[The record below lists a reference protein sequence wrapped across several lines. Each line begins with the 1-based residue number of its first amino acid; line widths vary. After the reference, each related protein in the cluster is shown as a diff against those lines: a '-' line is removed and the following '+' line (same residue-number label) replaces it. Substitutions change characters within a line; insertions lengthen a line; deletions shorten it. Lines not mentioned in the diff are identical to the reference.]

1 MKLPTSPDPKNHPK
15 IEKYVFFEIVCLFE
29 FVCFQIYHF
38 WVQNVICGFDLLGFY
53 KISRFRCYMSKKRI
67 ILVQQFK
74 PLNFNVKTRRWRKM
88 TRHSLEMPLKLLCF
102 QEFSYNFSRWCKGH
116 MWFKLESGKLFVSP
130 SWQKFSK
137 KKTKKNYF
145 TEQTHFSPKMSF
157 LAFFSLEKH
166 TEITFCESRAP
177 ILDSN

>member
-53 KISRFRCYMSKKRI
+53 KISRFRCYISKKRI
-67 ILVQQFK
+67 ILELPLG
-74 PLNFNVKTRRWRKM
+74 PLNFNVKTRRWTKM
-88 TRHSLEMPLKLLCF
+88 ARRSLQKLLKLFCF

-116 MWFKLESGKLFVSP
+116 MWFKLERGKLFVSP
-130 SWQKFSK
+130 SWQNFSK
-137 KKTKKNYF
+137 KKQKKIILL
-145 TEQTHFSPKMSF
+145 S
-157 LAFFSLEKH
+157 KH
-166 TEITFCESRAP
+166 TFPQKCHF
-177 ILDSN
+177 